1 MSRFLTKLRTESLSP
16 DELKMLKSDRQLYR
30 LTDDFVVESTYLG
43 RTFAVPAGF
52 VTDLASIPRFAYRVI
67 APDDPCIEYPSVPHD
82 CLYKMMG
89 NLNGMTYER
98 SDADHVLEEL
108 MELAG
113 ASWFIRKAVF
123 SAVRIGGGS
132 HWNPKPYKE

>member
-1 MSRFLTKLRTESLSP
+1 MSRFITKLRTESLSP
-16 DELKMLKSDRQLYR
+16 DELRALKSDRQLYR

-43 RTFAVPAGF
+43 RTFAAPAGF
-52 VTDLASIPRFAYRVI
+52 VTDLASIPRPVYSII
-67 APDDPCIEYPSVPHD
+67 APDDPCIEYPSVGHD
-82 CLYKMMG
+82 LLYTYLG
-89 NLNGMTYER
+89 NLNGMIYDR

-113 ASWFIRKAVF
+113 ASWFIRKAVL